1 MMNPGSRTDN
11 IIDLLYLNFDVILI
25 NPMVELEQWDL
36 EFILISFVL
45 GMNLGFR
52 MYVSRDPSKLKIF
65 S

>member
-1 MMNPGSRTDN
+1 
-11 IIDLLYLNFDVILI
+11 
-25 NPMVELEQWDL
+25 MVELEQWDL

-52 MYVSRDPSKLKIF
+52 MYVSRDPSKLEIF